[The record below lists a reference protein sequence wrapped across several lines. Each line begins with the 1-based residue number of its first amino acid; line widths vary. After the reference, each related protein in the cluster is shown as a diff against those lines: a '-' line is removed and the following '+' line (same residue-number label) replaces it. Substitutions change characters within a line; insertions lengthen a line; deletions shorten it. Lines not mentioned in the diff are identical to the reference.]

1 MDGLPPSLE
10 KVVLE
15 FSKFPG
21 IGRKTAQRLGF
32 HLLNAPVESVVAL
45 AEALLALKDRIGECS
60 RCHNLSEQ
68 DLCEICLDPRR
79 DSATICVVEKV
90 LDVLIFE
97 RMGEYHGHYH
107 VLGGVISP
115 LDGITPEELHIDD
128 LIRRLPELRELIIA
142 TPPNMEGD
150 TTALFI
156 VKQSEPFPV
165 KITRLARGLPMGAN
179 LEFTDEATL
188 ASAYTSRVDL

>member
-10 KVVLE
+10 NLVKE

-32 HLLNAPVESVVAL
+32 HLLNGPQEAVVAL
-45 AEALLALKDRIGECS
+45 AEALLALKERIGECS
-60 RCHNLSEQ
+60 RCHNLAEQ
-68 DLCEICLDPRR
+68 ALCEICLDPRR
-79 DSATICVVEKV
+79 DGATVCVVERA

-97 RMGEYHGHYH
+97 RMGEYHGRYH

-115 LDGITPEELHIDD
+115 LDGITPEDLHIDD
-128 LIRRLPELRELIIA
+128 LIRRLPEVRELIIA

-156 VKQSEPFPV
+156 AQQSAPHSV

>member
-10 KVVLE
+10 QVVKE

-32 HLLNAPVESVVAL
+32 HLLNAPQETVVAL
-45 AEALLALKDRIGECS
+45 AEALLALKERIGECS
-60 RCHNLSEQ
+60 RCHNLAEQ
-68 DLCEICLDPRR
+68 DLCEICLDPQR
-79 DSATICVVEKV
+79 DAATVCVVERV
-90 LDVLIFE
+90 LDVLMFE
-97 RMGEYHGHYH
+97 RMGEYHGRYH

-115 LDGITPEELHIDD
+115 LDGITPEQLHIDD
-128 LIRRLPELRELIIA
+128 LIRRLPEVRELIIA
-142 TPPNMEGD
+142 TSPNMEGD

-156 VKQSEPFPV
+156 AKQSAPYPV

>member
-1 MDGLPPSLE
+1 M
-10 KVVLE
+10 
-15 FSKFPG
+15 
-21 IGRKTAQRLGF
+21 
-32 HLLNAPVESVVAL
+32 VAL

-68 DLCEICLDPRR
+68 DLCEICLDPQR
-79 DSATICVVEKV
+79 DAATVCVVEKV

-115 LDGITPEELHIDD
+115 LDGITPDDLHIAD
-128 LIRRLPELRELIIA
+128 LIRRLPEVRELIIA

-150 TTALFI
+150 TTAVFI
-156 VKQSEPFPV
+156 AKQSEPYPV
-165 KITRLARGLPMGAN
+165 TITRLARGLPMGAN

-188 ASAYTSRVDL
+188 ASAYISRVNL